1 MGISFLTAR
10 SVQCYMTLVV
20 AYMSLLLQMRGF
32 YITVLQYGEMRC
44 KSRCSD

>member
-10 SVQCYMTLVV
+10 SVQRYMTFVA
-20 AYMSLLLQMRGF
+20 AYMFLLLQMRGF

-44 KSRCSD
+44 KSTYSD